1 MLATCRH
8 VFILKGLDMK
18 RGEIFQY
25 PYILQKQFPSAQF
38 FAYDVACRYYP
49 WLQKFDGET
58 AKKQTPM
65 LSVMHAKSHQWSC
78 QMKWSGKV
86 VKGAGRSTG
95 ETFEQANSYLSRLG
109 PVTRN
114 SHSAARRERITQ
126 SAKSWNSRK
135 LLELPVWIAAQLS
148 KMKREIK
155 EMEEQFV
162 VMCGDLKK
170 SEAQIEQLG
179 EEYSKIGE
187 GDITP
192 QERKMEELACRYK
205 ILVSSIFSDP
215 DSSKTR
221 KRHRDMLTKVKGQFE
236 SEVDKYL
243 SGRKKGM
250 KVSKKE
256 LLQVQDTLYF
266 PWMVAA
272 LEISPGL
279 LAAVDLHHRIN
290 RCYEEVEVLLTERD
304 NLIEYINDKLETGQD
319 KSGLTKE
326 LVFKIRLLANSDWP
340 ARCR

>member
-1 MLATCRH
+1 M
-8 VFILKGLDMK
+8 VDLKPTNV
-18 RGEIFQY
+18 R
-25 PYILQKQFPSAQF
+25 
-38 FAYDVACRYYP
+38 
-49 WLQKFDGET
+49 
-58 AKKQTPM
+58 
-65 LSVMHAKSHQWSC
+65 
-78 QMKWSGKV
+78 
-86 VKGAGRSTG
+86 
-95 ETFEQANSYLSRLG
+95 
-109 PVTRN
+109 
-114 SHSAARRERITQ
+114 
-126 SAKSWNSRK
+126 
-135 LLELPVWIAAQLS
+135 
-148 KMKREIK
+148 MKREIK

-179 EEYSKIGE
+179 EEYSKIRE
-187 GDITP
+187 GYITP

-205 ILVSSIFSDP
+205 RLASSILSDP

-243 SGRKKGM
+243 SGRKKGK

-266 PWMVAA
+266 PWRVAA

-304 NLIEYINDKLETGQD
+304 NLIEYVNDKLETGQD
-319 KSGLTKE
+319 KSWLTKE
-326 LVFKIRLLANSDWP
+326 LVSKIRDCLLIQIDQPDVDNNVEFEEPELESDVDDD
-340 ARCR
+340 